1 MNMNILEG
9 KNMVKTFGETE
20 EEKTTVLKGTNISI
34 EKGEFVA
41 IMGQSG
47 SGKSTLLY
55 NISGLD
61 KLNDGNIIF
70 MGKNITNYS
79 EEQFSKLRLNKMGF
93 VFQNSYMLNNI
104 NIEDNILLPGYKA
117 GAESKH
123 DIQKRS
129 EYLMKKLGIFHI
141 AHHDVKK
148 VSGGQ
153 LQRAAICR
161 ALINKPEILFADEP
175 TGSLNSSS
183 TTSVMDIFNDI
194 HKEGTS
200 IMLVTHDGKVAARAD
215 RVVYFVDGNIAA
227 ECVLG
232 TFNGGEEELKN
243 REEKMSEFL
252 RRMNF

>member
-1 MNMNILEG
+1 MNILEG
-9 KNMVKTFGETE
+9 KDMVKTFGETKYD
-20 EEKTTVLKGTNISI
+20 KTTVLKGTNIAMK
-34 EKGEFVA
+34 EGEFVA

-61 KLNDGNIIF
+61 KLTNGDVIF
-70 MGKNITNYS
+70 MGENVTNYS
-79 EEQFSKLRLNKMGF
+79 EENFSKLRLNKMGF

-104 NIEDNILLPGYKA
+104 NIEDNIVLPAYKS
-117 GAESKH
+117 GFESKQE
-123 DIQKRS
+123 IQKRS
-129 EYLMKKLGIFHI
+129 ESLMKKLGIFHV
-141 AHHDVKK
+141 AHHDIKK

-183 TTSVMDIFNDI
+183 TTAVMDIFNNI

-215 RVVYFVDGNIAA
+215 RVVYLVDGNIAT

-232 TFNGGEEELKN
+232 TFQGGEEELKN

-252 RRMNF
+252 HKTNF